1 MGGIPGAEAHGP
13 LDLRALS
20 RAALVTALAIALPPV
35 FHAVKLGSVFLPM
48 YLPVLAGAFF
58 LPARHAAL
66 AGLAAPLL
74 SAALTG
80 MPPFW
85 PPVAAWMAGELSA
98 AGAVVAL
105 ADGRW
110 RLRPVLSVAAGL
122 AAARLVQAAL
132 VLATA
137 GLADLPP
144 RFLTAAAFV
153 ASWPGMVLA
162 LVAVPAAV
170 ALLRREPAR

>member
-1 MGGIPGAEAHGP
+1 VEEDAAATPA
-13 LDLRALS
+13 LDLRAIS
-20 RAALVTALAIALPPV
+20 RAALVTALAIALPAV

-48 YLPVLAGAFF
+48 YLPILAGAFF

-74 SAALTG
+74 SSALTG
-80 MPPFW
+80 MPPLY
-85 PPVAAWMAGELSA
+85 PPIAFWMAGELSV

-105 ADGRW
+105 ADRRW
-110 RLRPVLSVAAGL
+110 RSRPILSVAAGL
-122 AAARLVQAAL
+122 VAARLVQAAF

-137 GLADLPP
+137 GLMDLPP

-153 ASWPGMVLA
+153 ASWPGMILA

-170 ALLRREPAR
+170 ALLRRERAR

>member
-1 MGGIPGAEAHGP
+1 VEREATAVP
-13 LDLRALS
+13 ALDLRAIS
-20 RAALVTALAIALPPV
+20 RAALVTALAVALPPV

-48 YLPVLAGAFF
+48 YLPILAGAFF

-80 MPPFW
+80 MPPLY
-85 PPVAAWMAGELSA
+85 PPVAFWMAGELTV

-105 ADGRW
+105 ADGRF
-110 RLRPVLSVAAGL
+110 RMRPIAAVAAGL
-122 AAARLVQAAL
+122 VAARLVQAAF

-137 GLADLPP
+137 GLMDLPP

-153 ASWPGMVLA
+153 ASWPGMILA

-170 ALLRREPAR
+170 ALLRRERAR